1 MKYFLSIIFISVLES
16 CLAQSQP
23 IKRSIEDFRN
33 CKDVECQIAKAFL
46 VAENCLDN
54 DKLIEA
60 QKWLEIAKN
69 LNSYRKIDTTAIFV
83 NSLQSELF
91 YYNGLYQFGIN
102 EAEKVITNS
111 IEIKDSLLLA
121 NGYFFKGINLFE
133 LNKLGEAEKM
143 LWLARN
149 FQPKKQQKKYLRY
162 TILNE
167 HIYNNLAQTKLRL
180 HQLDSAIWYNSKAYV
195 YAKKS
200 NNKRGIP
207 NIEQTYG
214 QIYLEG
220 NDTKDAIYYFE
231 KSIES
236 AQKNNYDDII
246 LGSYGYLIQCYPR
259 NSIEIEQ
266 WFAKGLDLIKEK
278 NINISYQSMFYKTAI
293 KAFKKNEQLKKLTF
307 AQENLIEINEKI
319 ALSNNDYIQ
328 SIAKKYVQNENELL
342 KKELYL
348 AKNQKEKQIFYILL
362 STLALV
368 LIGFWYFFKQRQ
380 RLKNQEIETLKQN
393 QEISNLEALIDGEEK
408 ERKRVAQELHD
419 GLNGEL
425 SAIKYRLSGLE
436 DIDLS
441 AEDKESVLKSIEM
454 IDNACSQVRII
465 SHNLIPTSILDF
477 GLVETLNEYCEKVNN
492 TQSITM
498 EFQYFGNPALVNK
511 KSETVIYRIIQELIT
526 NIIKHS
532 QATMAMVQL
541 NFHKKELFI
550 TVEDNGIGFDVH
562 AAKKGLGLKNIYSR
576 VQFLNANLEI
586 DSTEKGTSFHI
597 TVNLNSL
604 KND

>member
-1 MKYFLSIIFISVLES
+1 MKKFLIVLFISVLGN
-16 CLAQSQP
+16 CLAQSSSTM
-23 IKRSIEDFRN
+23 RSIQDFKK
-33 CKDVECQIAKAFL
+33 CKNVECQVAKAFL
-46 VAENCLDN
+46 VAENCLD
-54 DKLIEA
+54 DDELLEA
-60 QKWLEIAKN
+60 QKWLDVAKN

-133 LNKLGEAEKM
+133 LNKLGEAERM

-149 FQPKKQQKKYLRY
+149 FQPKKQPKKYLRY

-180 HQLDSAIWYNSKAYV
+180 YQLDSAIWYNSKAYV
-195 YAKKS
+195 FAKKTD
-200 NNKRGIP
+200 NKRGIP

-220 NDTKDAIYYFE
+220 KDIDNAIYYFE

-236 AQKNNYDDII
+236 AQKNNYDDIV
-246 LGSYGYLIQCYPR
+246 LGSYGYLLQCYPR
-259 NSIEIEQ
+259 NFKKVDRL
-266 WFAKGLDLIKEK
+266 FAKGLDLIKEK
-278 NINISYQSMFYKTAI
+278 NINISYQSMFYKTSI
-293 KAFKKNEQLKKLTF
+293 KAFKKNEQLDKLTF
-307 AQENLIEINEKI
+307 AQNNLIEINEKI

-342 KKELYL
+342 KQELYL
-348 AKNQKEKQIFYILL
+348 AKSQKEKQIFYILL

-368 LIGFWYFFKQRQ
+368 LIAFWYFFKQRQ

-436 DIDLS
+436 DIDLN
-441 AEDKESVLKSIEM
+441 AEDRESVLKSIEM

-477 GLVETLNEYCEKVNN
+477 GLVETLGEYCEKVNN
-492 TQSITM
+492 TQSLTM

-532 QATMAMVQL
+532 HATMAMVQL

-550 TVEDNGIGFDVH
+550 TVEDNGIGFDVNV
-562 AAKKGLGLKNIYSR
+562 AKKGLGLKNIYSR

-586 DSTEKGTSFHI
+586 DSADKGTSFHI